1 MQEPMYIKIHNQ
13 IKRDIENK
21 KYKVGERIPAERQLA
36 LKFNV
41 SRMTLRQA
49 IKTFE
54 DEGILERRLGS
65 GTYVSSQ
72 KVQEKMSGI
81 MSFTDITRAN
91 GQVPS
96 SKLLS
101 YRVTKPS
108 LSEKEKLKIKD
119 TDNVLRME
127 RVRFADNVPAES
139 YLRQALLPHSAASP
153 HLLPRK
159 HAPCA
164 EGFLHE
170 RKCCT

>member
-49 IKTFE
+49 IKTLE

-72 KVQEKMSGI
+72 KVQERMSGI

-91 GQVPS
+91 GQ
-96 SKLLS
+96 
-101 YRVTKPS
+101 
-108 LSEKEKLKIKD
+108 
-119 TDNVLRME
+119 
-127 RVRFADNVPAES
+127 F
-139 YLRQALLPHSAASP
+139 
-153 HLLPRK
+153 HLVN
-159 HAPCA
+159 
-164 EGFLHE
+164 
-170 RKCCT
+170 